1 LTDYIFTRA
10 QFPNQ
15 KTKQTTQLLNCA
27 ARKLLLEP
35 PTGGVAY
42 RKKGRKNKNRQTNVF
57 KLFDLCAELIKDN
70 VYEETAIQFK

>member
-1 LTDYIFTRA
+1 
-10 QFPNQ
+10 
-15 KTKQTTQLLNCA
+15 
-27 ARKLLLEP
+27 LLEP

-70 VYEETAIQFK
+70 VYQETAIQFK